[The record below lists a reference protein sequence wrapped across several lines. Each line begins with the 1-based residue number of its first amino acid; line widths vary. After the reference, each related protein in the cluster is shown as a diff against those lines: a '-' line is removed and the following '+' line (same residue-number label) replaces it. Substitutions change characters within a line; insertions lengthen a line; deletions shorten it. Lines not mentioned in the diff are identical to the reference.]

1 MKEQYIK
8 SYDVDSYTSFLDMK
22 SDMAR
27 YLKCGWFIKT
37 MYKPYSDYTIVV
49 YEREV
54 VVEKLENIG
63 EKIKI

>member
-1 MKEQYIK
+1 MKEQHIET
-8 SYDVDSYTSFLDMK
+8 YDVDSYHSLSDMT
-22 SDMAR
+22 SDMANH
-27 YLKCGWFIKT
+27 LKRGWFIKT

-49 YEREV
+49 YEHEV